1 MTGVFKV
8 SSVEETAEIAR
19 RLAAEMKGGEVI
31 CLLGDLGAG
40 KTAFAQSF
48 ARALGVTGRV
58 SSPTFCIVQEH
69 PEAKMVHMDLY
80 RLKTEDDVLAVGWED
95 YAEQG
100 MTFVVEW
107 PQVAGSLIPPDAI
120 RVEIAHCDGGE
131 TERVI
136 TVGMAK

>member
-8 SSVEETAEIAR
+8 SSIEETAEIAR
-19 RLAAEMKGGEVI
+19 RLASEIKGGEVI

-40 KTAFAQSF
+40 KTAFTQSF

-69 PEAKMVHMDLY
+69 PEAKLVHMDLY
-80 RLKTEDDVLAVGWED
+80 RLKTEDDVLAIGWED
-95 YAEQG
+95 YVEQG

-107 PQVAGSLIPPDAI
+107 PQAAGSLIPTNAI
-120 RVEIAHCDGGE
+120 WVKIEHCEGGE
-131 TERVI
+131 TERII
-136 TVGMAK
+136 TIE